1 MNSYQKS
8 WLNDFETSINKEW
21 VGFQEPMS
29 LELSAEKKSRVYI
42 SANLK
47 FNRNEV
53 NNSKTPQESLYYK
66 ILVNG
71 KSVNK
76 YHVSNPLYQ
85 KTPTKVS
92 LHASTYVS
100 PGKTTIEVQYKV
112 SKNGSWALLNN
123 QGQRELNI
131 LSVPLN

>member
-21 VGFQEPMS
+21 VGFQKPMS
-29 LELSAEKKSRVYI
+29 LKLSADKKSRVYI

-47 FNRNEV
+47 FNKKQV
-53 NNSKTPQESLYYK
+53 NNSKTPQGSLYYK

-71 KSVNK
+71 KCVNE

-85 KTPTKVS
+85 KTSTGVS
-92 LHASTYVS
+92 LHASTYVF
-100 PGKTTIEVQYKV
+100 PGNTTVEVQYKV

-123 QGQRELNI
+123 LGQRELNI
-131 LSVPLN
+131 LSVPLD